1 MGRGNLRAAGGCV
14 LLAALVAGCNP
25 SPQPAPG
32 SRDAGTTLSIL
43 FLDATP
49 VARTP
54 DASEATGTAPA
65 ITWLM
70 DETDRRAADLAI
82 LHGVPAPGQL
92 LEPPSPL
99 RQRWPAYT
107 VTALAAE
114 GAAEGMLVVSRV
126 ALRVNHR
133 HEALSYRMGDRSLVA
148 GYGVLDITTA
158 SPGWHGIRILSF
170 HLKDKEFHQSGQ
182 TEMRRN
188 EARLLSGI
196 IADILEQAPHTPL
209 LIVGNLQDNP
219 ASAAY
224 RLVVSPPAGSL
235 VDLRPTDDG
244 GAAWTAYA
252 PDKDLYSRTALA
264 LATPSLAPW
273 IDRSETRIEPA
284 AVNATFRHR
293 PLRIVLR
300 KPEA

>member
-1 MGRGNLRAAGGCV
+1 MVRPKTSVWRQV
-14 LLAALVAGCNP
+14 RRLLARDVTSDRRGVALLISLSAIAVMAAFSVEFSYNMRVNVHQATNLKREVQAYYHARSAMEIARAVIFAEKRFKTLLGPLGGQANLELWRYACKFAEIFHSGNVNFL
-25 SPQPAPG
+25 
-32 SRDAGTTLSIL
+32 GTTLFS
-43 FLDATP
+43 
-49 VARTP
+49 
-54 DASEATGTAPA
+54 
-65 ITWLM
+65 
-70 DETDRRAADLAI
+70 
-82 LHGVPAPGQL
+82 
-92 LEPPSPL
+92 
-99 RQRWPAYT
+99 
-107 VTALAAE
+107 
-114 GAAEGMLVVSRV
+114 
-126 ALRVNHR
+126 
-133 HEALSYRMGDRSLVA
+133 
-148 GYGVLDITTA
+148 
-158 SPGWHGIRILSF
+158 
-170 HLKDKEFHQSGQ
+170 LKDYDGIGVKDGEFSCEIVPEDG
-182 TEMRRN
+182 RINVGR
-188 EARLLSGI
+188 
-196 IADILEQAPHTPL
+196 
-209 LIVGNLQDNP
+209 VGNLQDNP